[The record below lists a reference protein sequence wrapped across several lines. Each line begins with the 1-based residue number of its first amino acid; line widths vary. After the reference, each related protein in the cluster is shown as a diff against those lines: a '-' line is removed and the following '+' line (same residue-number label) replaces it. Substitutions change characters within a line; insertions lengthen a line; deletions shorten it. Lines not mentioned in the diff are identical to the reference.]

1 MSPHGDDHYDSY
13 GGDHG
18 PAGTDGRLTR
28 TRLPDGDGDAFGT
41 GRRPRPTTKP
51 SRSLLTVVTVVVLLI
66 AAIAFANR
74 GGGDSDDGDGGG
86 GSGDAKGKQAQST
99 APTGERP
106 VKGKDTTTGIAT
118 GFPRTEQ
125 GAQSAAANYA
135 VALGS
140 AEMYNRERRREIVRA
155 VMAPSASAAFEQTLD
170 KAYSLNVLKRIGLD
184 KDGKA
189 PEGLNFVSRTVPV
202 GTKATNYSENTAT
215 VEVWSTGLSGI
226 AGESSKRP
234 VATDWFT
241 VTLKLSWTGNDWK
254 VLTHS
259 LKDGPAPVSADVPA
273 STAEEITGAVEGYG
287 GFTYAR

>member
-86 GSGDAKGKQAQST
+86 SGDAKGNQAQST

-140 AEMYNRERRREIVRA
+140 VEMYSRDSRHAIVNT
-155 VMAPSASAAFEQTLD
+155 VYAPEAAAARQAPLD
-170 KAYSLNVLKRIGLD
+170 KVYSSEKLRTAIGLD
-184 KDGKA
+184 ADGKA
-189 PEGLNFVSRTVPV
+189 PKGMTFVCRSNPI
-202 GTKATNYSENTAT
+202 GTKIVDFKGNTAS
-215 VEVWSTGLSGI
+215 VAVWYSTLVGM
-226 AGESSKRP
+226 AGEDSKWP
-234 VATDWFT
+234 VTEGWYTKTFE
-241 VTLKLSWTGNDWK
+241 LKWIDDDWK
-254 VLTHS
+254 VTDYQQQ
-259 LKDGPAPVSADVPA
+259 DGPAPVGRDQTA
-273 STAEEITGAVEGYG
+273 SSAEEMADAVQRFG